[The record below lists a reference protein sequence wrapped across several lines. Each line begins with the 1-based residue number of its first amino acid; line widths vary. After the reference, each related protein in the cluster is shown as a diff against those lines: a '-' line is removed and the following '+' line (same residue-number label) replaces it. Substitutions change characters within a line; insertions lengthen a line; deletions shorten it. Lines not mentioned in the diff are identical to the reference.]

1 MSKKNKQKNHPHH
14 REVKK
19 ENEKKKIFT
28 KENIKKFVFI
38 NLGVILMSFA
48 YALFVDPHNLI
59 VGGTSGLATLFSGI
73 PIFENISFTLFGE
86 TFGTSQIFLLA
97 FNSILLVFALLFV
110 SKGFFFNSLYVSLAY
125 PVFSLVFAFLY
136 EKTFKDYFIDMNT
149 IANIAKEIAQN
160 DLNVKMLTNVL
171 QIGPYLLLIIFGSVI
186 SSIGIGITLKNGS
199 STGGVDILQKIFLDK
214 FKIPFSAS
222 LVMIDGTIVLL
233 STIYFG
239 NIFVL
244 LYGVIYILISGIII
258 DLIVFNG
265 FNSRCVNIITDHAE
279 EIKDAVINRFDRTV
293 TEVNATGAFTGKE
306 KKLLVCVMANN
317 EFFQLKSLVEKI
329 DPRAFIYTTRANE
342 VHGEGFSYGKGPKGN
357 KKWKKNL

>member
-1 MSKKNKQKNHPHH
+1 MRKNINQTI
-14 REVKK
+14 EG
-19 ENEKKKIFT
+19 KKKIFT
-28 KENIKKFVFI
+28 KENIKRFI
-38 NLGVILMSFA
+38 LINFGVILMSFA
-48 YALFVDPHNLI
+48 YAMFVDPHNLI

-73 PIFENISFTLFGE
+73 PVLEKINFTIFGE
-86 TFGTSQIFLLA
+86 TFGSSQIFLLA
-97 FNSILLVFALLFV
+97 FNSILLLFALLFV
-110 SKGFFFNSLYVSLAY
+110 NKGFFFNSLYVSIAY
-125 PVFSLVFAFLY
+125 PVFSLGFAFLY
-136 EKTFKDYFIDMNT
+136 EKTFKEYFIDMET
-149 IANIAKEIAQN
+149 IATIAKQIVDN
-160 DLNVKMLTNVL
+160 KDLGFTTLDVNMLTNVL
-171 QIGPYLLLIIFGSVI
+171 QIGPYLLLIIFGSVL
-186 SSIGIGITLKNGS
+186 SSIGIGIALKNGS

-214 FKIPFSAS
+214 FKIPFSVS

-265 FNSRCVNIITDHAE
+265 FNSRCVNIITEQAE

-293 TEVNATGAFTGKE
+293 TEVNAIGAYTGKE

-317 EFFQLKSLVEKI
+317 EFFQLKSLVEQI
-329 DPRAFIYTTRANE
+329 DPKAFIYTTRANE
-342 VHGEGFSYGKGPKGN
+342 VHGEGFSYGKGPTAN